1 VTVPSKDESL
11 TGQAAIDFFEE
22 LERRDQE
29 KRADNLAR
37 AKAEAA
43 RRGKEPFDLEKLE
56 TMCSTRTSEGNQMTV
71 ERRRTSFEY
80 EYYVSQSKLMTLAE
94 FAEYINRVNLG

>member
-1 VTVPSKDESL
+1 MEPKEQPL

-22 LERRDQE
+22 LKRRDE
-29 KRADNLAR
+29 KTRADDLAH
-37 AKAEAA
+37 AKDEAA

-56 TMCSTRTSEGNQMTV
+56 TMCSTITSDGHKAPV
-71 ERRRTSFEY
+71 EQRRTSFEY
-80 EYYVSQSKLMTLAE
+80 KYYVILPDLMTLAE